1 MGWGVNWTAL
11 SPFTICSSGISR
23 PSWTGFPILEHIR
36 WGNFYRQ
43 ARITSCLFVR
53 GGNVVCGWALS
64 KAIPRFDMF
73 LDLWRGKHWSVKSID
88 INWNWLDTH
97 CSAPPSPFSKIG
109 KLTNSA
115 WTFSLFY
122 LMTLGV
128 LGLAKTCTLPPNN
141 LDCDTSTRFPNQC
154 QGLPAI
160 KFSSPPTSHID
171 KCDQKFTTALLVAIV
186 FVLCIRCINI

>member
-1 MGWGVNWTAL
+1 M
-11 SPFTICSSGISR
+11 
-23 PSWTGFPILEHIR
+23 
-36 WGNFYRQ
+36 
-43 ARITSCLFVR
+43 
-53 GGNVVCGWALS
+53 
-64 KAIPRFDMF
+64 
-73 LDLWRGKHWSVKSID
+73 KSID

-115 WTFSLFY
+115 WTFSMFY

-128 LGLAKTCTLPPNN
+128 LGLAKTCTRPPNN

-171 KCDQKFTTALLVAIV
+171 KCDQKFTKAAISRHCLCFIISWKETRSSDTWGPSVVLHLKENHNVWFSWIKQFFLVCKIGWVSLILKKTKYNCAKLRLGIVEVVVLLKC
-186 FVLCIRCINI
+186 LDTR

>member
-1 MGWGVNWTAL
+1 
-11 SPFTICSSGISR
+11 
-23 PSWTGFPILEHIR
+23 
-36 WGNFYRQ
+36 
-43 ARITSCLFVR
+43 
-53 GGNVVCGWALS
+53 
-64 KAIPRFDMF
+64 MF

-115 WTFSLFY
+115 WTFSMFY

-128 LGLAKTCTLPPNN
+128 LGLAKTCTRPPNN

-171 KCDQKFTTALLVAIV
+171 KCDQKFTKAAISRHCLC
-186 FVLCIRCINI
+186 FIIKRPGHQIPEVLQWCYIWKKITMSDFPE